1 MTTPTPAVRL
11 ARWAFSIAAFL
22 TFAVVTPLAA
32 QQVTNPTDQPVDA
45 VQQPAA
51 VPQQPALANPQPV
64 ATAGQQQ
71 AAGTAEQEPGPQ
83 PTAQTGQAAKDPPLP
98 PAPPDKPELEIY
110 GFGQADAIVDFEQN
124 NPDWYDV
131 NRPSKLPAFHHEF
144 GRDGHFY
151 LSPRQSRFGAKAEFP
166 TSNGDVF
173 AQFEFD
179 MFGVGN
185 FAGETTIR
193 LRHAWGQWKRIGAGL
208 TNSQFMDI
216 DVFPNVLDYWGPNG
230 MLFFRNTQVFYEL
243 YKDGDSNARVAIENP
258 GASADSGVLTDRFEF
273 NNNNIRGRFPMP
285 DLTGHYRQGTSWGY
299 AQIGAALRLMEH
311 DDLLPNDPFD
321 LNGHNWGYGLSFSGA
336 IRQGKT
342 GTNPTNN
349 LHLQFVWGR
358 GVENYFNDA
367 PVDVGAEPNPG
378 NTVTPVI
385 GEALRDI
392 GIVAYLD
399 HYWSEKFSST
409 AGYSRVSIDNSE
421 LQLPTAFRLGQYATA
436 NLVWYPVKNVMM
448 GGEFQWANRRN
459 FSDGFRTSDYRL
471 QFSFKYSFSATI
483 VGG

>member
-1 MTTPTPAVRL
+1 MILTTPALRV
-11 ARWAFSIAAFL
+11 ARWALPIAAFL
-22 TFAVVTPLAA
+22 TFASALPIAA
-32 QQVTNPTDQPVDA
+32 QEPADPAQQPVADP
-45 VQQPAA
+45 QQPAA
-51 VPQQPALANPQPV
+51 QPQQPV
-64 ATAGQQQ
+64 GTAGQQ
-71 AAGTAEQEPGPQ
+71 EP
-83 PTAQTGQAAKDPPLP
+83 TTQTGQAAVNPPLP
-98 PAPPDKPELEIY
+98 PASGKPELEIY

-131 NRPSKLPAFHHEF
+131 NRPSRLPAFHHEF
-144 GRDGHFY
+144 GNDGHFY
-151 LSPRQSRFGAKAEFP
+151 LSPRQSRFGAKANIP

-193 LRHAWGQWKRIGAGL
+193 LRHAYGQWKRIGAGQ
-208 TNSQFMDI
+208 TNSEFMDV

-230 MLFFRNTQVFYEL
+230 MLFFRNTQVYYEL
-243 YKDGDSNARVAIENP
+243 YKNGDSNARVAIENP

-273 NNNNIRGRFPMP
+273 NNNNIRGRFPAP
-285 DLTGHYRQGTSWGY
+285 DVTGHYREAASFGY
-299 AQIGAALRLMEH
+299 FQVGGALRYMAH

-321 LNGHNWGYGLSFSGA
+321 LNGHNWGYGVSLSGA
-336 IRQGKT
+336 IKNGVKPDYT
-342 GTNPTNN
+342 ANI

-367 PVDVGAEPNPG
+367 PIDVGAETNPG

-392 GIVAYLD
+392 GVVAYLD
-399 HYWSEKFSST
+399 HYWSERFSST
-409 AGYSRVSIDNSE
+409 AGYSRVDIENSD

-483 VGG
+483 IGG

>member
-1 MTTPTPAVRL
+1 MTLKVPAVRV
-11 ARWAFSIAAFL
+11 ARWPFLIAAL
-22 TFAVVTPLAA
+22 LSFASVLPLAA
-32 QQVTNPTDQPVDA
+32 QQPLNPIDPDQPGEVA
-45 VQQPAA
+45 QQPVGTTGQPAANAQQPA
-51 VPQQPALANPQPV
+51 VI
-64 ATAGQQQ
+64 
-71 AAGTAEQEPGPQ
+71 EEPLEQ
-83 PTAQTGQAAKDPPLP
+83 PTAQTGQAAKDPALP
-98 PAPPDKPELEIY
+98 PEPGKPEVEIY
-110 GFGQADAIVDFEQN
+110 GFGQADSIVDFEQN

-131 NRPSKLPAFHHEF
+131 LRPSKLPSFHHEF
-144 GRDGHFY
+144 GNDGHFY
-151 LSPRQSRFGAKAEFP
+151 LSPRQSRFGAKANIP

-179 MFGVGN
+179 MFGVGA

-193 LRHAWGQWKRIGAGL
+193 LRHAYGQWKRIGAGQ
-208 TNSQFMDI
+208 TNSAWMDV

-230 MLFFRNTQVFYEL
+230 MLFFRNTQVYYEF

-258 GASADSGVLTDRFEF
+258 GASADAGHLTSRIEF
-273 NNNNIRGRFPMP
+273 QNGNVRGRFPAP
-285 DLTGHYRQGTSWGY
+285 DLTGHYRTGQSWGY
-299 AQIGAALRLMEH
+299 FQIGGALRYMAH

-321 LNGHNWGYGLSFSGA
+321 LNGHNWGYGLAFSGA
-336 IRQGKT
+336 IKT
-342 GTNPTNN
+342 GVKPDYTTNI
-349 LHLQFVWGR
+349 LHLMFVWGR

-367 PVDVGAEPNPG
+367 PIDVGAEPNPG

-392 GIVAYLD
+392 GITAYLD

-409 AGYSRVSIDNSE
+409 AGYSRVDIDNSE
-421 LQLPTAFRLGQYATA
+421 LQLPTAFHIGQYATA

-448 GGEFQWANRRN
+448 GGEFQWVKRHN
-459 FSDGFRTSDYRL
+459 FSDGFQTSDYRL

>member
-1 MTTPTPAVRL
+1 MTTSTPAVRV
-11 ARWAFSIAAFL
+11 AGWALLITAFL
-22 TFAVVTPLAA
+22 TVTSVPSAAA
-32 QQVTNPTDQPVDA
+32 QQPSDSGNQPVDA
-45 VQQPAA
+45 PQQPAA
-51 VPQQPALANPQPV
+51 AAPQGAANPQQPG
-64 ATAGQQQ
+64 ATAGQQPPV
-71 AAGTAEQEPGPQ
+71 GTAEPEPGPQ
-83 PTAQTGQAAKDPPLP
+83 PTAQTGQAAKNPPLP
-98 PAPPDKPELEIY
+98 PVPADKPELEIY

-131 NRPSKLPAFHHEF
+131 NRPTKLPAFHHEF

-151 LSPRQSRFGAKAEFP
+151 LSPRQSRFGAKADIP

-179 MFGVGN
+179 MFGVGA

-193 LRHAWGQWKRIGAGL
+193 LRHAYGQWKRIGAGQ
-208 TNSQFMDI
+208 TNSQFMDV

-230 MLFFRNTQVFYEL
+230 MLFFRNTQVYYEL

-258 GASADSGVLTDRFEF
+258 GASADAGHLANRIELQNVV
-273 NNNNIRGRFPMP
+273 GRFPAP
-285 DLTGHYRQGTSWGY
+285 DLTGHYRKAYDRGY
-299 AQIGAALRLMEH
+299 FQIGGALRLMEH

-321 LNGHNWGYGLSFSGA
+321 LNGHNWGYGLAFSGA
-336 IRQGKT
+336 IKT
-342 GTNPTNN
+342 GVKPDYTTNN
-349 LHLQFVWGR
+349 LHLMFVWGR

-392 GIVAYLD
+392 GITAYLD